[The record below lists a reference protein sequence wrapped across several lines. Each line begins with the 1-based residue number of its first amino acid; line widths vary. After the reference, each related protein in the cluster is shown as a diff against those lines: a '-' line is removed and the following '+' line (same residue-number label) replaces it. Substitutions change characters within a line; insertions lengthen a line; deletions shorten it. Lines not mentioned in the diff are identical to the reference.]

1 VPCQVIATGLTP
13 RRPGQRIKPDQR
25 DARTRVR
32 LFRAGELTAI
42 HVPSEAEEA
51 VRDFRRCR
59 EDVRR
64 DVLRWTHRVVKVLDR
79 HGRRYLAG
87 RNRTRSHWTWL
98 RGQRFEVPAWPRTLE
113 VSLFTLEQALARLGE
128 LDREVETL
136 AQTAPSRQAI
146 GWLRG
151 FRGLD
156 TSVGDDAFPRPRAL
170 MAYLGLGLRRA
181 LLGDGQR
188 RGALTKAGNTQ
199 ARRVLVEAAWSLSP
213 PSRPWPDPDPPA
225 PRAAGGV
232 PGPTPGA
239 HSSAGTGAI
248 GISSGTGSG
257 RRSPWP
263 PWAATGRRGRECLA
277 LSVPMIVPTTLQDC
291 PS

>member
-1 VPCQVIATGLTP
+1 MGRRAGAVIEGRQQRSQRGIHLISPRRGVRRNRHYRVVGVRRPVSPDHWPRVPCQVIATGLTP

-42 HVPSEAEEA
+42 HVPSEAEEG

-136 AQTAPSRQAI
+136 AQTAPYRQA
-146 GWLRG
+146 GWLRS

-156 TSVGDDAFPRPRAL
+156 T
-170 MAYLGLGLRRA
+170 
-181 LLGDGQR
+181 
-188 RGALTKAGNTQ
+188 
-199 ARRVLVEAAWSLSP
+199 LSAMML
-213 PSRPWPDPDPPA
+213 S
-225 PRAAGGV
+225 
-232 PGPTPGA
+232 
-239 HSSAGTGAI
+239 
-248 GISSGTGSG
+248 
-257 RRSPWP
+257 
-263 PWAATGRRGRECLA
+263 RGRE
-277 LSVPMIVPTTLQDC
+277 
-291 PS
+291 PSWLTWGWSPASTSRGTASDAAR